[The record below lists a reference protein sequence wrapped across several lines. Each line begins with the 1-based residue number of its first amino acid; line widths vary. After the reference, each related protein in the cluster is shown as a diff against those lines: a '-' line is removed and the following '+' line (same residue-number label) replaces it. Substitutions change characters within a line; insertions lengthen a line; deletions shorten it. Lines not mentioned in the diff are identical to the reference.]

1 MIRNAL
7 AVIDGICRWSAYAA
21 ALLVVLLALLGISEI
36 FARALLN
43 LSLSFA
49 LEYNTYF
56 LGLVMFLGL
65 GWALREG
72 SHIRLSI
79 AIERTA
85 PQFRRLL
92 ELVLTV
98 VGLAI
103 SLYFSVALV
112 LMVIGTAK
120 LGTVSFYPSRTPL
133 VVPQAFFAL
142 GAVTLSLALL
152 ARLIRVWIGEP
163 AETGDANERPAEH
176 I

>member
-1 MIRNAL
+1 MTRNIL
-7 AVIDGICRWSAYAA
+7 AAIDGICRWSGYVA
-21 ALLVVLLALLGISEI
+21 ALLMVLLALLGMTEI
-36 FARALLN
+36 FARALFN
-43 LSLSFA
+43 TSLTFA
-49 LEYNTYF
+49 LEYSTYF

-79 AIERTA
+79 ALERTA
-85 PQFRRLL
+85 PHFRRLL
-92 ELVLTV
+92 ELAITV

-133 VVPQAFFAL
+133 VLPQALFAL
-142 GAVTLSLALL
+142 GAVTLSLALM

-163 AETGDANERPAEH
+163 PESGDANERPAEH

>member
-1 MIRNAL
+1 MIQKLL
-7 AVIDGICRWSAYAA
+7 ATIDGLCRWSGYVA
-21 ALLVVLLALLGISEI
+21 ALLLVLLALLGLAEI
-36 FARALLN
+36 FSRALLN
-43 LSLSFA
+43 TSLTFA

-79 AIERTA
+79 ALERTA
-85 PQFRRLL
+85 PHLRRLL
-92 ELVLTV
+92 ELALTA

-133 VVPQAFFAL
+133 VFPQALFAF
-142 GAVTLSLALL
+142 GAITLSLALV
-152 ARLIRVWIGEP
+152 ARLIRVWIGDPPEV
-163 AETGDANERPAEH
+163 GDANDRPAEH